1 MEIIFLFFLL
11 TYYIFAKKNMEEKE
25 LIKKG
30 KHLSYLLRHDK
41 NYNFDEHGYREI
53 KDLIQNHGYTKREIE
68 LIVNTNDKQ
77 RYEFNSNKTKIRAR
91 QGHSIPINVDLTEA
105 IPPFEL
111 YHGTASRF
119 LSSIFDNGIKKMNR
133 NYVQLSSDKE
143 TAIDVGKRHG
153 EPVILIIDT
162 KKMCDDGI
170 IFYLSNNNV
179 WLTEFIDK
187 KYIKNIDYDCKT

>member
-1 MEIIFLFFLL
+1 ME
-11 TYYIFAKKNMEEKE
+11 KKE
-25 LIKKG
+25 LVKKG
-30 KHLSYLLRHDK
+30 KYLSYLLRHDK
-41 NYNFDEHGYREI
+41 EYNFDEHGYREI
-53 KDLIQNHGYTKREIE
+53 KDLIQNHGYTKHEIE
-68 LIVNTNDKQ
+68 LIVSSNDKQ
-77 RYEFNSNKTKIRAR
+77 RYEFNSSKTKIRAR

-105 IPPFEL
+105 IPPIEL

-133 NYVQLSSDKE
+133 NYVQLSSDKK

-179 WLTEFIDK
+179 WLTEFVDK